1 MKGAGARDRG
11 SGWIDGC
18 LRHPCLAREQA
29 RALHL
34 TSAVVSYASMKQLSL
49 VVLAVFISVAAL
61 AAQKFDLTG
70 EWVFEVQTD
79 QGSGSPTIVLK
90 QQGDKLTGK
99 YNGQLGEGDITGT
112 VTGKTFKF
120 SFSGNAQ
127 GTEFTVTYDG
137 EIASSD
143 SVSGKVDLAGMATG
157 TFTGKKKK

>member
-1 MKGAGARDRG
+1 
-11 SGWIDGC
+11 
-18 LRHPCLAREQA
+18 
-29 RALHL
+29 
-34 TSAVVSYASMKQLSL
+34 
-49 VVLAVFISVAAL
+49 
-61 AAQKFDLTG
+61 
-70 EWVFEVQTD
+70 VQTD
-79 QGSGSPTIVLK
+79 QGSGSPAITLK
-90 QQGDKLTGK
+90 QDGDKLTGK
-99 YNGQLGEGDITGT
+99 YKGQLGEGDITGT